1 MWGASAA
8 HEHLDLPR
16 AQPTA
21 RLLRFQCRWAD
32 GLEPY
37 GLRSEQITLP
47 TARAEIGGPIGLR
60 LESVSRAM
68 TSLEREHLI
77 RFGSRSRGGIE
88 IPKPLALRTYV
99 SRLADG
105 ARS

>member
-32 GLEPY
+32 GLEQY

-47 TARAEIGGPIGLR
+47 PTRAEMGGLIGLR
-60 LESVSRAM
+60 LAFVSRA
-68 TSLEREHLI
+68 L
-77 RFGSRSRGGIE
+77 
-88 IPKPLALRTYV
+88 V
-99 SRLADG
+99 S
-105 ARS
+105 SVST